1 TKLRSGASGGHCH
14 QHSWSCIGY
23 VMEARARCR
32 GNPTISF
39 CGTFNLWRRYAS
51 TSIIESSTITSYSSA
66 ATGRVKI
73 LASTAAGG
81 VFSWVGLV
89 EKRVSKFI
97 APRLTSSLL
106 RSEYLRLKR
115 DARRHRGHWQ
125 ACVGEAGVS
134 RLEQATVIRW
144 GMMTSA
150 RRNDVRPCRAQ
161 FLYCAPSRNQPDRD

>member
-32 GNPTISF
+32 GNPSISF
-39 CGTFNLWRRYAS
+39 CGPFNLWRRYAS
-51 TSIIESSTITSYSSA
+51 TSIIESSTIASYSSA
-66 ATGRVKI
+66 ATGRVNI
-73 LASTAAGG
+73 VALTAPEG
-81 VFSWVGLV
+81 FSSWMRSL

-97 APRLTSSLL
+97 VPRLTSSLL

-115 DARRHRGHWQ
+115 DARRHRGHWRHRV
-125 ACVGEAGVS
+125 CVGEAGVS

-144 GMMTSA
+144 GDDVSSA
-150 RRNDVRPCRAQ
+150 QRHQ
-161 FLYCAPSRNQPDRD
+161 TL